1 MKLRASTWS
10 DTKPFSISTKSWH
23 LSLLNLLISFMLFSC
38 IIRKM
43 KNKKRCRYAMPNC
56 KSKSLGF
63 QNSKWNH
70 VPSTFGNCINS
81 ITLRRDKTVFLS
93 MSWNLDVGIAMHP
106 SISFCIHLKWMQP
119 YSQGVRVEQ
128 KSLALYNALNKKHK
142 FPTKDNDY
150 MVLLEA
156 ILLTGSITKSYLA

>member
-1 MKLRASTWS
+1 
-10 DTKPFSISTKSWH
+10 
-23 LSLLNLLISFMLFSC
+23 
-38 IIRKM
+38 
-43 KNKKRCRYAMPNC
+43 
-56 KSKSLGF
+56 
-63 QNSKWNH
+63 
-70 VPSTFGNCINS
+70 
-81 ITLRRDKTVFLS
+81 
-93 MSWNLDVGIAMHP
+93 
-106 SISFCIHLKWMQP
+106 MQP